1 MPGGDDLADAVVPL
15 VGDVMFEDRVR
26 VEVGAGFFPNL
37 GLGLPARGPSALPRC
52 GAPATAR
59 PVSREP

>member
-52 GAPATAR
+52 GDGRTP
-59 PVSREP
+59 